1 VNPVQRRASAALAGA
16 CAAAVLVVGVLAPAA
31 FIGVPGASGGVAGA
45 AMPGHI
51 ALPQPAPQLPAGST
65 AVGTAPA
72 AHVLDL
78 DVVLAGQNPSGLA
91 QAVAAVSTPGSP
103 QYRQYLTAA
112 QYAAQYGPGAAEV
125 AQVSSA
131 LRSEGLTVGSP
142 EPGSLLLPV
151 SGTASVVSAALGT
164 PLESVQAPGD
174 ASRAIVNTAS
184 PQIPASLGGLVTGV
198 VGLDGLVTEHSMI
211 KQGHPGSVPPSGSS
225 GSSGSGPSG
234 SGASGSTASP
244 EAQPPASGSTAQN
257 PAAIAHVGTPQ
268 ACGAAQG
275 AAFGGTFTST
285 QLSSI
290 FGLDQLLGQGRS
302 GIGQSI
308 AIVEFEQY
316 AASDFA
322 AFQACYGLSN
332 PIRNV
337 SIDGG
342 PGGPAGGADGEAALD
357 TEVAA
362 VNAPSA
368 SLVVYEA
375 PNGDD
380 SNAFDL
386 FNRIASDDSSQVV
399 TTSWGVCEAL
409 MPTADRQT
417 ENGIFQRMALQG
429 QTVIAAS
436 GDAGSEDCL
445 PTNNSTQL
453 AVDDPGS
460 QPDVVSAGGTTM
472 TSASASS
479 QSVWNDCMGAGTTCA
494 RNSTLGAAGG
504 GYSIEWPA
512 NPGQP
517 PATGLNTTPCS
528 LSNCRAV
535 PDFSYPA
542 DPSAGGVAAYWDGRW
557 TGFGGTSVAAP
568 TNAGLF
574 VDTNQGCF
582 SRLGRVGPA
591 LYAAQQANGATF
603 TDITQGNNDFTN
615 TNLTQFAAAP
625 GFDAA
630 SGLGT
635 PVDPNLTLALQGAD
649 GCPSVAAVSPNTGP
663 VNGAGAITIFGGGFA
678 NASSVTFGSA
688 GAGRI
693 VAQSATSVTVVPPN
707 AGAAQCVDVTVGN
720 SQGVSVQSAADH
732 YGFGGN
738 LNCGQGYRFVASDGG
753 IFSYGDAGFYGSAGG
768 SPLNA
773 PVVGMAD
780 TPSSNGYWLVATDG
794 GIFTYGDARFFG
806 SMGGQHLNKPIVGMA
821 ATPDG
826 GGYWLVASD
835 GGIFSYGDAQF
846 YGSTGGTNLNKP
858 IVGMASTSDGNGYWL
873 VASDGG
879 IFAYGDAQ
887 FDGSTGS
894 IHLNSPVVGMAA
906 GPGGNGYWLVAA
918 DGGIFNY
925 GSANFY
931 GSAGSLHLN
940 KPVVGMAATPNG
952 QGYWLVASDGGIFT
966 YGNTLFYGST
976 GGMQLNKPI
985 VGMSSA

>member
-1 VNPVQRRASAALAGA
+1 MRR
-16 CAAAVLVVGVLAPAA
+16 
-31 FIGVPGASGGVAGA
+31 
-45 AMPGHI
+45 
-51 ALPQPAPQLPAGST
+51 
-65 AVGTAPA
+65 
-72 AHVLDL
+72 D
-78 DVVLAGQNPSGLA
+78 
-91 QAVAAVSTPGSP
+91 
-103 QYRQYLTAA
+103 
-112 QYAAQYGPGAAEV
+112 YGPSSSDV

-131 LRSEGLTVGSP
+131 LRSEGLTVGAP
-142 EPGSLLLPV
+142 EPGSALLPV

-174 ASRAIVNTAS
+174 AARAIVNTAS
-184 PQIPASLGGLVTGV
+184 PQIPASLSGVVTGV
-198 VGLDGLVTEHSMI
+198 VGLDGLVKEHSML
-211 KQGHPGSVPPSGSS
+211 KPGGQGQGSGS
-225 GSSGSGPSG
+225 PIPAAT
-234 SGASGSTASP
+234 GAMQSP
-244 EAQPPASGSTAQN
+244 EVQEPAPGPAAES

-268 ACGAAQG
+268 ACTAAKG
-275 AAFGGTFTST
+275 AAFGGIYTST
-285 QLSSI
+285 EMASV
-290 FGLDQLLGQGRS
+290 FGLDQLLGQGRT

-316 AASDFA
+316 AASDVA

-332 PIRNV
+332 PVRNV
-337 SIDGG
+337 AIDGG
-342 PGGPAGGADGEAALD
+342 PGGSPQGSDGEAALD
-357 TEVAA
+357 TELAA

-380 SNAFDL
+380 TQAFDL

-399 TTSWGVCEAL
+399 STSWGVCEAA
-409 MPTADRQT
+409 MPASDRQT
-417 ENGIFQRMALQG
+417 ENGIFQRMAVQG

-436 GDAGSEDCL
+436 GDTGSEDCL
-445 PTNNSTQL
+445 PTNGSSAL
-453 AVDDPGS
+453 AIDDPGS
-460 QPDVVSAGGTTM
+460 QPDVVSAGGTSL
-472 TSASASS
+472 TSGSASS
-479 QSVWNDCMGAGTTCA
+479 QLVWNDCEGESTECA
-494 RNSTLGAAGG
+494 HNTSLGAAGG

-517 PATGLNTTPCS
+517 TATGPETTPCG
-528 LSNCRAV
+528 LGTCRAV

-542 DPSAGGVAAYWDGRW
+542 DPSAGGVVAYWEGRW

-582 SRLGRVGPA
+582 SQLGRVGPA
-591 LYAAQQANGATF
+591 LYAAQQANGDTF
-603 TDITQGNNDFTN
+603 TDVTQGDNDFTD
-615 TNLTQFAAAP
+615 TNVGQFAATT

-635 PVDPNLTLALQGAD
+635 PVDPNLTLALQGAQ

-663 VNGAGAITIFGGGFA
+663 ISGGGAITIFGGGFA

-688 GAGRI
+688 GPGRI

-707 AGAAQCVDVTVGN
+707 ATFAQCVDVTVGN
-720 SQGVSVQSAADH
+720 SQGSSAQSTADH

-738 LNCGQGYRFVASDGG
+738 LNCGEGYRFVASDGG
-753 IFSYGDAGFYGSAGG
+753 VFNYGDAGFSGSAGG
-768 SPLNA
+768 TPLNA

-794 GIFTYGDARFFG
+794 GIFSYGDAQFYG
-806 SMGGQHLNKPIVGMA
+806 STGGMRLNKPIVGMA

-826 GGYWLVASD
+826 DGYWLVASD

-846 YGSTGGTNLNKP
+846 YGSTGGKLLNKP
-858 IVGMASTSDGNGYWL
+858 IVGMATTPDGNGYWLVATDGGIFSYGDAQFYGSTGSLHLNSPVVGMASGPGGDGYWL

-879 IFAYGDAQ
+879 IFN
-887 FDGSTGS
+887 F
-894 IHLNSPVVGMAA
+894 
-906 GPGGNGYWLVAA
+906 
-918 DGGIFNY
+918 
-925 GSANFY
+925 GSAAFY

-940 KPVVGMAATPNG
+940 KPVVGMAAAPSA

-976 GGMQLNKPI
+976 GGMTLNKPI